1 VTPHPLLLAAALAA
15 AACGGRREARVERAL
30 PADRAVV
37 SLASVAARTGP
48 SPKDPVAVTLARGTE
63 LQIRGGTAD
72 FYRVVPPSGMEVWV
86 PAGSFE
92 RLPEKSA
99 REARAAAVAGFP
111 AQPGSAT
118 EPSPVLLAPDYG
130 AARWGSLQAGDTLD
144 VLLADHDFFGVRLAG
159 GVLAFVP
166 ARSVHLLPSAPPTP
180 SPQKG
185 RDDAVLPAV
194 TSLEPEAPPAQPPAG
209 GGPSGLL
216 PGGGSGAE
224 EPAPAGVL
232 PPGESALRPESP
244 LAAEPFESVP
254 VGGEPPV
261 LLSRVEARYPEV
273 ARRMNLEG
281 EVVLRAVVERTGRVG
296 RIEVV
301 SGGPG
306 GMTAAAVDA
315 ARRWVYEP
323 GKVNGRPVAMV
334 KTMRVRFLLRPG
346 G

>member
-1 VTPHPLLLAAALAA
+1 MPVTPHRLVLVAALAA
-15 AACGGRREARVERAL
+15 VACGGRRQARVEKAL

-48 SPKDPVAVTLARGTE
+48 SPRDPVAVTLARGTE

-72 FYRVVPPSGMEVWV
+72 FYRVVPPSGTEVWV

-99 REARAAAVAGFP
+99 REARAAAVAAFP
-111 AQPGSAT
+111 AQPGSAS

-130 AARWGSLQAGDTLD
+130 AARWGSLEAGDTLD

-159 GVLAFVP
+159 GVFAFVP
-166 ARSVHLLPSAPPTP
+166 ARSVRLLPSAPPTP
-180 SPQKG
+180 APQKG

-194 TSLEPEAPPAQPPAG
+194 TSLEPAGPSAPPQA

-216 PGGGSGAE
+216 PGDAP
-224 EPAPAGVL
+224 PAPAAAAA
-232 PPGESALRPESP
+232 PADDALHPESP
-244 LAAEPFESVP
+244 LSAEPYESVP

-261 LLSRVEARYPEV
+261 LLSRVEARYPDV

-281 EVVLRAVVERTGRVG
+281 EVVLRAVVERTGRIG
-296 RIEVV
+296 SIDVV

-315 ARRWVYEP
+315 VRRWVYEP
-323 GKVNGRPVAMV
+323 GKVKGRPVAMV
-334 KTMRVRFLLRPG
+334 KTIRVRFALRPG